1 MNRFVVCDTDEP
13 LTVHPKPLGA
23 GGQGEVYRATLRG
36 ADHALKLYHRHACTD
51 EQRLMIDRLI
61 DKMSPAPYFLW
72 PTHLVEDRVEGRFG
86 YLMPLREA
94 RFRSTEDLMARRV
107 TASFRALIDAALQ
120 LADGFL
126 QLHSRGLCYRDI
138 SFGNLF
144 IDPATGDVRI
154 CDNDNVGIA
163 GTPGGVLGTPRFMA
177 PEIVRAEAEPSAET
191 DRFSLAVL
199 LFYLL
204 LGGHPL
210 EGKREAEIRCLDRP
224 AMDRLYG
231 NAPLYIF
238 DPKDQSNG
246 PVRGIHDNPI
256 AFRPI
261 YPRLL
266 LEAFERAF
274 TVGLSDPH
282 GRTRESVWR
291 NVFGRTRDL
300 LMNCGSC
307 GAQGFF
313 DPDAQG
319 PVPCWRCRKPRA
331 APMRLMLR
339 GAPVVLQVGTKLG
352 AHHVQHDPFNYQTV
366 QAEVT
371 AHPTLPGQLGLKNHS
386 SDAWTVL
393 RPDGTVADV
402 PPGRNA
408 PLVAGNRVN
417 FGVCEGEVVAGG

>member
-1 MNRFVVCDTDEP
+1 MTRFVVRDQEEP
-13 LTVHPKPLGA
+13 LLVHPKPLGA

-36 ADHALKLYHRHACTD
+36 ADHALKLYHRHAGTD
-51 EQRLMIDRLI
+51 DQRRTIERLI
-61 DKMSPAPYFLW
+61 DKKSPAPCFLW
-72 PTHLVEDRVEGRFG
+72 PTHLVEDHLEGRFG

-107 TASFRALIDAALQ
+107 TASFKTLIDAALQ

-163 GTPGGVLGTPRFMA
+163 GTAGGVLGTPRFMA

-231 NAPLYIF
+231 TAPLYIF
-238 DPKDQSNG
+238 DPVDATNR
-246 PVRGIHDNPI
+246 PVAGIHDNPA

-261 YPRLL
+261 YPRQLL
-266 LEAFERAF
+266 DAFERAF
-274 TVGLSDPH
+274 TVGLTDPH

-300 LMNCGSC
+300 LMRCDAC

-313 DPDAQG
+313 DPDV
-319 PVPCWRCRKPRA
+319 PSLRPCWRCRKPRHV
-331 APMRLMLR
+331 PTRLMLR
-339 GAPVVLQVGTKLG
+339 GAPVVLQVGTTLG

-371 AHPTLPGQLGLKNHS
+371 AHPSLPGHLGLKNLTV
-386 SDAWTVL
+386 DTWTVL
-393 RPDGTVADV
+393 RTDGTVVDV

-408 PLVAGNRVN
+408 PLVGGNRVN
-417 FGVCEGEVVAGG
+417 FGVCEGEVVEG